1 MRIDVWARAN
11 RGLAVVHCVG
21 DIIYQR
27 EADHVSNV
35 IKLVQRDQVIL
46 DLEGV
51 RSLDAYGIGK
61 LIEAR
66 NWMMARNRALALV
79 NPSFRLQELF
89 RITKVNFR
97 FTPLDK
103 SFSVEDEGL
112 DMSQLAKALFA
123 KCPKCGRT
131 SVQPVETYKTA
142 LQASRE
148 RSFECEHCAAEYF
161 APVQHIRCGVTDI
174 PPASTGSIHS

>member
-1 MRIDVWARAN
+1 MRIDVSAHAN
-11 RGLAVVHCVG
+11 REVAVVHCVG
-21 DIIYQR
+21 EIIYQR

-35 IKLVQRDQVIL
+35 IKLLQRNRVIL
-46 DLEGV
+46 DLEAV
-51 RSLDAYGIGK
+51 RAVDAYGIGR
-61 LIEAR
+61 LIDTQ
-66 NWMMARNRALALV
+66 NWMTARKQSLALV

-89 RITKVNFR
+89 RLTKVNFR
-97 FTPLDK
+97 FTPLEQ
-103 SFSVEDEGL
+103 SLEGEAFA
-112 DMSQLAKALFA
+112 MSQLAKALFA

-161 APVQHIRCGVTDI
+161 APVQQIRCGVTDNA
-174 PPASTGSIHS
+174 PSTHSIHS